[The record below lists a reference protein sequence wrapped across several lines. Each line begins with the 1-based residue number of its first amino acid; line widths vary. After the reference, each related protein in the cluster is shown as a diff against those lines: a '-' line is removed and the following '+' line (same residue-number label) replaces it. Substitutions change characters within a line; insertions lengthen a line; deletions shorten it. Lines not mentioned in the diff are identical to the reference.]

1 VGVAI
6 SYAAFFFALTPPGF
20 VIAFRLIDLS
30 LWEFVKRLMPTL
42 GYSLVM
48 LLATIATRIGLERIG
63 LRPPATLAL
72 CVATGVIVYVG
83 LVVWR
88 KPPFLHDL
96 ALLAGHRLPAPVRA
110 WLARHDPEKI

>member
-1 VGVAI
+1 M
-6 SYAAFFFALTPPGF
+6 
-20 VIAFRLIDLS
+20 
-30 LWEFVKRLMPTL
+30 KRLMPTL

-48 LLATIATRIGLERIG
+48 MLAVIATRIGLEQTG
-63 LRPPATLAL
+63 LRPVAVLPA

-96 ALLAGHRLPAPVRA
+96 ALLAGQRLPAPMRT
-110 WLARHDPEKI
+110 WLARHDPERT